1 MHVSEL
7 MSKPVVTCRTDDTL
21 DVPTRLMWEYD
32 CGVVPVIDAE
42 GRLAGMVTDRD
53 IAMAAY
59 TQGKALPAIPVST
72 AMAKDVLAVHPEESV
87 EAVERLMREGQVR
100 RVPVIDNTARPV
112 GVVSINDLARLT
124 AQARKSGV
132 DRELVETLAAVCR
145 PRTVLQEPHE
155 LTRRPD
161 TALRATHA

>member
-1 MHVSEL
+1 
-7 MSKPVVTCRTDDTL
+7 
-21 DVPTRLMWEYD
+21 
-32 CGVVPVIDAE
+32 
-42 GRLAGMVTDRD
+42 
-53 IAMAAY
+53 
-59 TQGKALPAIPVST
+59 
-72 AMAKDVLAVHPEESV
+72 
-87 EAVERLMREGQVR
+87 
-100 RVPVIDNTARPV
+100 V